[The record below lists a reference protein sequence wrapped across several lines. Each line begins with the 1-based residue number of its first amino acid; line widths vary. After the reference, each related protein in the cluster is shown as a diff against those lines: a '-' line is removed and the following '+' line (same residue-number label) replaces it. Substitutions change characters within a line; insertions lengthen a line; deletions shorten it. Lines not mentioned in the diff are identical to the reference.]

1 MLQYALMWLIRQRRD
16 YGYSLKRRFEERMG
30 GAWLL
35 NIGQVYQTL
44 QKLERAGMV
53 VLVAGEGQEQYPARR
68 LFELTTKGQR
78 ALDRWLQRPPARPR
92 PLRDESLI
100 RLLVLEAGRYA
111 DAVAQI
117 SELEQLCRKHL
128 TRLSAQRS
136 RLDGEQD
143 GALLVR
149 HLGLQAELLHAEAH
163 LRWLDYCR
171 QRLEQGTAAASA
183 G

>member
-1 MLQYALMWLIRQRRD
+1 MLQYALMWLLRQRPD
-16 YGYSLKRRFEERMG
+16 YGYSLKRRFEERLG

-44 QKLERAGMV
+44 QKLQRAGMV
-53 VLVAGEGQEQYPARR
+53 SPVAGEEQGQYPVRR
-68 LFELTTKGQR
+68 LFELTAKGHR
-78 ALDRWLQRPPARPR
+78 ALERWLQRPPARPR

-100 RLLVLEAGRYA
+100 RLLVLEAGRHA

-117 SELEQLCRKHL
+117 SELEQLCRRHL

-136 RLDGEQD
+136 RLGRDHD

-149 HLGLQAELLHAEAH
+149 HLGLEAELFHAEAH

-171 QRLEQGTAAASA
+171 QRLEQSPAIADG